1 MERASRGSRAK
12 VIFRLLLSRKIG
24 LYYII
29 LEVL

>member
-12 VIFRLLLSRKIG
+12 ANFRLLLSRKIG

>member
-12 VIFRLLLSRKIG
+12 AILRLLLSRKIV